1 MDTGSLG
8 SVSYILVLIF
18 VLMVI
23 LLIWKLALQRDV
35 AKDRAKEKDK
45 EAREKAQALQVKE
58 SEVRKSQEDFKKA
71 RKMLHDVRDSLG
83 PIMMY
88 TDELAELGDKLG
100 EPLLKEM
107 SQAIKMQSMYA
118 ADVSKFSVR
127 STAFEVGDLLRFLC
141 SFHSSPSPDG
151 VQIRYL
157 SGDRKKVVS
166 GGFVFAFR
174 MFENLIS
181 NAKRA
186 AKNAGGDVT
195 VQMGSGDVRI
205 TNKLDGPAPGD
216 EIYGEGVTTKEEEE
230 GTDSGLGLAS
240 VYGVVQSHNG
250 TIVVESEVDKGS
262 VFKVYLPIVV

>member
-1 MDTGSLG
+1 MDIGSFG
-8 SVSYILVLIF
+8 SVSYVLVMLF

-35 AKDRAKEKDK
+35 EKDK
-45 EAREKAQALQVKE
+45 AEEKGKQA
-58 SEVRKSQEDFKKA
+58 SRSREDFKKA

-83 PIMMY
+83 PILMY
-88 TDELAELGDKLG
+88 TDELAELGEKLG

-141 SFHSSPSPDG
+141 SFHSSPMPDG
-151 VQIRYL
+151 LKVRF
-157 SGDRKKVVS
+157 SGDDRKKVVN

-186 AKNAGGDVT
+186 AESAGGDVI
-195 VQMGSGDVRI
+195 VELENKEVRI
-205 TNKLDGPAPGD
+205 TNRLDGPPPGE
-216 EIYGEGVTTKEEEE
+216 EIYGEGVTTKDEKD
-230 GTDSGLGLAS
+230 GADSGLGLAS
-240 VYGVVQSHNG
+240 VLECASELKAGVSHECRDG
-250 TIVVESEVDKGS
+250 AIT
-262 VFKVYLPIVV
+262 FKVALESGEQ